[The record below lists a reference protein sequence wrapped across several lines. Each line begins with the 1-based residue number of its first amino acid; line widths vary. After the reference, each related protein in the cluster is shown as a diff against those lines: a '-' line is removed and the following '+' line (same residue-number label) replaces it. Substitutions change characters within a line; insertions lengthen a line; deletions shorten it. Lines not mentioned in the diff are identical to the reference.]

1 VFAEKLKSRPKI
13 NLTQTMKKIILT
25 VGVLSL
31 SLMFVVA
38 CGPKSKKG
46 AWTDADKK
54 KFNDICLGDEKIKE
68 LGEPGKELCDC
79 MIKKAEAQFDDFNQ
93 CNSDETADE
102 KIAMDC
108 ADEVV
113 KMNEK

>member
-1 VFAEKLKSRPKI
+1 
-13 NLTQTMKKIILT
+13 MKKIILT
-25 VGVLSL
+25 ASVLSL
-31 SLMFVVA
+31 SLMFVA

-46 AWTDADKK
+46 AWIDSDKK

-68 LGEPGKELCDC
+68 LGEPGKELCEC
-79 MIKKAEAQFDDFNQ
+79 MIKKAEMQFDDFAQ
-93 CNSDETADE
+93 CDSDETADE
-102 KIAMDC
+102 KIATDC